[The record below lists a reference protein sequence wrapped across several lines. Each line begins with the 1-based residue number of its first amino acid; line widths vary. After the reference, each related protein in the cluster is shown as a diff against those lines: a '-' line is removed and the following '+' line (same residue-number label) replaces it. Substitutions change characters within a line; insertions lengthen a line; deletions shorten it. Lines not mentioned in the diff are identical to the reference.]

1 MVHFDIYSS
10 GFDELF
16 VHIDVVVVVV
26 VVVVVLHKIVIAVMV
41 L

>member
-1 MVHFDIYSS
+1 MHKVVHFDIYSS
-10 GFDELF
+10 GVVELF

-26 VVVVVLHKIVIAVMV
+26 VHKIVVVVMV

>member
-26 VVVVVLHKIVIAVMV
+26 VLHKIVIAVMV

>member
-1 MVHFDIYSS
+1 MHKVVHFDIYSS
-10 GFDELF
+10 GVVELF

-26 VVVVVLHKIVIAVMV
+26 VVHKIVVVVMV